1 MTENRKQNKL
11 LSLIC
16 AGLAVATVIAYEPI
30 RYNEF
35 VGYDDPAYITANP
48 DITSGLTLQ
57 SFKYAFTS
65 SHSHMWHP
73 LTTLSHMLDC
83 QIFGLNPMGH
93 HLVSLLFHTLNAL
106 LLFLILS
113 SITASIWPSAFV
125 AAVFA
130 LHPLQVES
138 VAWAAERKTV
148 LSGLLW
154 FLTIAVYIWYTK
166 KPGAWRYI
174 AVFAIYG
181 LCIMTKP
188 VVVTLPIVLML
199 LDYWPLNRF
208 FNRQSAIGN
217 RQFLNSKRV
226 RRSDSKGG
234 FSILNSFYEK
244 IPLFALSAFLGI
256 ITFITQQQGG
266 AVAPL
271 ESFPVHIRIIDAI
284 GNYFNYIVK
293 MVCPRD
299 LAVLYP
305 IPRPLQMAPGI
316 VAPAI
321 ISAVVLP
328 VLWLLGRKKRWF
340 VVGFLW
346 YLVTLAPVVGLVQA
360 GIQIM
365 ADRYVYLPIIGI
377 LIIIAWGT
385 AEISIKTHLSR
396 IIAISAAAIVAVL
409 LIATRIQTTM
419 WRDTPTLFSET
430 LAATKNNYIM
440 HDLLGE
446 YLCWQ
451 GRPDEGLLHFQEAVR
466 IWPGYPQAR
475 INFCHTLLILDRID
489 EAIDCYNKAVEERNE
504 WQDMYEIYQ
513 GLGWAY
519 EQKNNFSGAEK
530 NYRKAL
536 ELKPDFK
543 PAQDGLASVQAKQK
557 QRTEDR

>member
-1 MTENRKQNKL
+1 MTKERKQL
-11 LSLIC
+11 LLII
-16 AGLAVATVIAYEPI
+16 AGLAVATLIAYEPI
-30 RYNEF
+30 RHNEF
-35 VGYDDPAYITANP
+35 VGYDDPAYITGNP

-57 SFKYAFTS
+57 SFKQAFIRP
-65 SHSHMWHP
+65 HSHMWHP

-83 QIFGLNPMGH
+83 QLFGLNPMGH
-93 HLVSLLFHTLNAL
+93 HFVSVLFHILNAL
-106 LLFLILS
+106 LLFWILVK
-113 SITASIWPSAFV
+113 ITGAIWPSAFV

-148 LSGLLW
+148 LSGLFW
-154 FLTIAVYIWYTK
+154 FLTIAVYVWYTK
-166 KPGAWRYI
+166 KPGIWRYI
-174 AVFAIYG
+174 PVFIIYS

-188 VVVTLPIVLML
+188 VVATLPIVLLL
-199 LDYWPLNRF
+199 LDYWPLERI
-208 FNRQSAIGN
+208 RGQKTEDRGQQKTTWGRLVI
-217 RQFLNSKRV
+217 
-226 RRSDSKGG
+226 
-234 FSILNSFYEK
+234 EK

-271 ESFPVHIRIIDAI
+271 ENFPVHIRIIDAM

-293 MVCPRD
+293 MLCPRD

-305 IPRPLQMAPGI
+305 IPRPLQMTPSII
-316 VAPAI
+316 VPAI
-321 ISAVVLP
+321 MSAAVLP

-346 YLVTLAPVVGLVQA
+346 YLVTLAPMIGLVQA

-365 ADRYVYLPIIGI
+365 ADRYAYLSIIGI
-377 LIIIAWGT
+377 FIIIAWGT
-385 AEISIKTHLSR
+385 EEILRKTHHSR
-396 IIAISAAAIVAVL
+396 IIPAAAVAILAVL
-409 LIATRIQTTM
+409 VIATRIQTTM
-419 WRDTPTLFSET
+419 WRDTPTLFSGT

-451 GRPDEGLLHFQEAVR
+451 DRPEEGLLHLQEAVR

-475 INFCHTLLILDRID
+475 INFCHTLLILNRID
-489 EAIDCYNKAVEERNE
+489 EAIDCYNKAIEERNE
-504 WQDMYEIYQ
+504 WQGMYEIYQ

-519 EQKNNFSGAEK
+519 EQKNNLSLAET

-536 ELKPDFK
+536 ELKPDYT
-543 PAQDGLASVQAKQK
+543 PAQDGLSSVLAKRR
-557 QRTEDR
+557 QRNIERPTLNSKP

>member
-1 MTENRKQNKL
+1 MTKERKQL
-11 LSLIC
+11 LLII
-16 AGLAVATVIAYEPI
+16 AGLVAATIIAYEPV
-30 RYNEF
+30 RHNDF
-35 VGYDDPAYITANP
+35 VGYDDPAYITGNP

-57 SFKYAFTS
+57 SFKQAFTS
-65 SHSHMWHP
+65 PHSHMWHP
-73 LTTLSHMLDC
+73 LTTLSHILDC
-83 QIFGLNPMGH
+83 QLFGLNPMGH
-93 HLVSLLFHTLNAL
+93 HFVSVLFHILNAL
-106 LLFLILS
+106 LLFWILVK
-113 SITASIWPSAFV
+113 ITGAIWPSAFV

-148 LSGLLW
+148 LSGLFW
-154 FLTIAVYIWYTK
+154 FLTIAVYVWYTK
-166 KPGAWRYI
+166 KPGIWRYI
-174 AVFAIYG
+174 PVFIIYS

-188 VVVTLPIVLML
+188 VVVTLPIVLIL
-199 LDYWPLNRF
+199 LDYWPLNRIYNSEF
-208 FNRQSAIGN
+208 RIKNEELKEKTS
-217 RQFLNSKRV
+217 NSK
-226 RRSDSKGG
+226 
-234 FSILNSFYEK
+234 FTIHASIYEK

-256 ITFITQQQGG
+256 ITFVTQQQGG

-271 ESFPVHIRIIDAI
+271 ENFPVHIRIIDAM

-293 MVCPRD
+293 MLCPRN

-305 IPRPLQMAPGI
+305 IPRPLQMTPSI
-316 VAPAI
+316 IAPAI
-321 ISAVVLP
+321 MSAVVLP

-340 VVGFLW
+340 VAGFLW
-346 YLVTLAPVVGLVQA
+346 YLVTLAPMIGLVQA

-377 LIIIAWGT
+377 FIIIAWGT
-385 AEISIKTHLSR
+385 EEILRKTHHSR
-396 IIAISAAAIVAVL
+396 IIPASAVAILVVL
-409 LIATRIQTTM
+409 VIATRIQTTM

-451 GRPDEGLLHFQEAVR
+451 DRPEEGLLHLQEAVR

-475 INFCHTLLILDRID
+475 INFCHTLLILNRID
-489 EAIDCYNKAVEERNE
+489 EAIDCYNKAIEERNE
-504 WQDMYEIYQ
+504 WQGMYEIYQ

-519 EQKNNFSGAEK
+519 EQKNNLSLAEK

-536 ELKPDFK
+536 ELKPDFA
-543 PAQDGLASVQAKQK
+543 PAQDGLASVQAKRR
-557 QRTEDR
+557 QRTDDK

>member
-11 LSLIC
+11 LPLLC
-16 AGLAVATVIAYEPI
+16 AGLVLATVIAYEPI
-30 RYNEF
+30 RNNDF
-35 VGYDDPAYITANP
+35 VDYDDPAYITENP
-48 DITSGLTLQ
+48 EITSGLTLQ
-57 SFKYAFTS
+57 SFKHAFTS

-73 LTTLSHMLDC
+73 LTTLSHTLDC
-83 QIFGLNPMGH
+83 RLFGLNPFWH
-93 HLVSLLFHTLNAL
+93 HLVSLGFHIVNSL
-106 LLFLILS
+106 LLLWILNS
-113 SITASIWPSAFV
+113 VTGSMWTSAFV

-148 LSGLLW
+148 LSGLFW

-188 VVVTLPIVLML
+188 AVITLPIVLLL
-199 LDYWPLNRF
+199 LDYWPLERF
-208 FNRQSAIGN
+208 TAETAEKKNIIKK
-217 RQFLNSKRV
+217 LIV
-226 RRSDSKGG
+226 
-234 FSILNSFYEK
+234 EK

-256 ITFITQQQGG
+256 ITFITQQRGG

-271 ESFPVHIRIIDAI
+271 ESFPVHIRIIDAL

-305 IPRPLQMAPGI
+305 VPRPLQMAPGI

-340 VVGFLW
+340 VAGFLW
-346 YLVTLAPVVGLVQA
+346 YLVTLAPMIGLVQA
-360 GIQIM
+360 GVQIM
-365 ADRYVYLPIIGI
+365 ADRYVYLPITGI
-377 LIIIAWGT
+377 FIIIAWGT
-385 AEISIKTHLSR
+385 KEISKKTNLSR
-396 IIAISAAAIVAVL
+396 ITAVSAGAILAVL
-409 LIATRIQTTM
+409 VIATRIQTTI

-430 LAATKNNYIM
+430 IAATKKNYIM
-440 HDLLGE
+440 HNNLGE
-446 YLCWQ
+446 YLC
-451 GRPDEGLLHFQEAVR
+451 GEGLPDKGLLHFQEAVR

-475 INFCHTLLILDRID
+475 INFCHTLLILERID
-489 EAIDCYNKAVEERNE
+489 EAIDCYNKAIEEQNE
-504 WQDMYEIYQ
+504 WRDMYEIYQ

-519 EQKNNFSGAEK
+519 ETKGNLSAAET

-536 ELKPDFK
+536 ELKPSYK
-543 PAQDGLASVQAKQK
+543 PSQDGLESVRAKQR
-557 QRTEDR
+557 QRTDD